1 MSNDTTGAKS
11 TTEEIRWTDASIRW
25 PDDKPIADDDN
36 TEDACEA
43 PYMDPFKDPTPF
55 QEFSF
60 RFDRPVNVVLDGDD
74 ENMIEKNRYIE
85 IRLRGYKTDS
95 DEVFESTGLTIWKSA
110 KHLCQYQ
117 MSQSELFQG
126 KRILELGAGL
136 GLNGILAYCMTQDST
151 ICITDGATDA
161 LTILRE
167 NVELN
172 HNKELTSNISCR
184 QLIWNRSNAELFL
197 ENHAKGQAFDVLL
210 ASDIVYA
217 KGIIE
222 PLWATV
228 QVLLERSGVFVMA
241 YASRN
246 YVPINIE
253 YVLEMSV
260 NAGFEYEL
268 AEEDTENEIFVYLFR
283 WKDDPI
289 RIHSR

>member
-1 MSNDTTGAKS
+1 MSSNSTGTQSAA
-11 TTEEIRWTDASIRW
+11 EEVRWTDASIRW
-25 PDDKPIADDDN
+25 PDDKPIDNEPN
-36 TEDACEA
+36 TEDDYEA
-43 PYMDPFKDPTPF
+43 PYMDPFKDPNPF

-60 RFDRPVNVVLDGDD
+60 RFDRHSNILLHGDD
-74 ENMIEKNRYIE
+74 KKRIDDDRYID
-85 IRLRGYKTDS
+85 IGLRGYKTDS
-95 DEVFESTGLTIWKSA
+95 DQVFESTGLTIWKSA

-117 MSQSELFQG
+117 MSHSKLFHG

-151 ICITDGATDA
+151 ICITDGDTDS
-161 LTILRE
+161 LNNLRE
-167 NVELN
+167 NIDLN
-172 HNKELTSNISCR
+172 RQEKFTSKISCH
-184 QLIWNRSNAELFL
+184 QLIWNRSNAALFL
-197 ENHAKGQAFDVLL
+197 ENHAESQTFDVML
-210 ASDIVYA
+210 ASDIIYA

-228 QVLLERSGVFVMA
+228 QVLLARSGVFVMA

-253 YVLEMSV
+253 YVLELSV

-283 WKDDPI
+283 WKDDEIIP
-289 RIHSR
+289 